1 MTAAPFGMI
10 GVFADAAELTA
21 AAQRLRDA
29 GFRAVEAYT
38 PYPVEGL
45 ADLLHP
51 ARRRGLLP
59 AIMAAGA
66 VIGAAAG
73 YLIQYWAEAI
83 DYPINVGGRPYNSWP
98 AFIVP
103 AFEVTVLAVVA
114 FGFVALFAACRL
126 PRLYHPI
133 FEAAIF
139 ERMSSDRFALCV
151 EAADDRFSAG
161 RIQTIFEE
169 SGAEH
174 VAMVPTGAAPP
185 APAPTS
191 ATARTTLRQQRDRVM
206 AWGVVCL
213 ALLALAA
220 LVSCDR
226 MANQPKRLPYE
237 LPLNANAN
245 WARAKWPA
253 EPPEGIVA
261 RDDAF
266 GQPAPPPVTMA
277 LLERGRQRF
286 DIYCAPC
293 HARTGT
299 GDGMIVQRGF
309 PHPPSYFSDQLMH
322 APNQLFYDVITHGY
336 GAMYSYADRVAPAD
350 RWAIVAYIRALQAS
364 MNGQVADVPPEQ
376 RGALK

>member
-1 MTAAPFGMI
+1 MTAEPFGMI
-10 GVFADAAELTA
+10 GVFADAGELTA
-21 AAQRLRDA
+21 AARRLREA
-29 GFRAVEAYT
+29 GFRALEAYT

-45 ADLLHP
+45 GALLHP

-59 AIMAAGA
+59 AIMGLGAAIGA
-66 VIGAAAG
+66 VAG
-73 YLIQYWAEAI
+73 YLVQYWAEAI

-103 AFEVTVLAVVA
+103 AFEVTVLTALA
-114 FGFVALFAACRL
+114 FGFFALFAACRL

-133 FEAAIF
+133 FEAAVF
-139 ERMSSDRFALCV
+139 ERMSRDRFALCV
-151 EAADDRFSAG
+151 ETADDRFSAA
-161 RIQTIFEE
+161 RIQAIFEE
-169 SGAEH
+169 CGAEH
-174 VAMVPTGAAPP
+174 VAMVPTAADPP
-185 APAPTS
+185 APAP
-191 ATARTTLRQQRDRVM
+191 ATARTTLRQRRDRVLT
-206 AWGVVCL
+206 WGVVCL

-245 WARAKWPA
+245 WAKANWPA
-253 EPPEGIVA
+253 EPPAGIVA
-261 RDDAF
+261 RDQHFAE
-266 GQPAPPPVTMA
+266 PAPPFVTMA
-277 LLERGRQRF
+277 LLQRGQQRF
-286 DIYCAPC
+286 NIYCAPC
-293 HARTGT
+293 HGRTGE

-309 PHPPSYFSDQLMH
+309 PHPPSYFSDRLVH

-336 GAMYSYADRVAPAD
+336 GAMYSYANRVAPAD

-364 MNGQVADVPPEQ
+364 MNGEVADVPADR